1 MLKTG
6 VYQNL
11 TVVSRKEHGVYLA
24 ENADAGKTERVL
36 LPSKEVPE
44 DTQIGEPLR
53 VFIYRDSMDRLIAT
67 TTAPL
72 ITLGE
77 VRLLKVKEVTAIGA
91 FLDWGLPKDLLLP
104 FAEMVSAADG
114 KKLRLHPGDEILA
127 ALYLDKSGRLAAT
140 MKIYPYLRT
149 DSPYIKDMHV
159 SARIYQIE
167 ESFGAF
173 AAVDD
178 LYSGLIPRR
187 EMTGRERLGE
197 VMTLRV
203 TGVRE
208 DGKLDLSSREAA
220 YKMMEED
227 SENVL
232 SVIRDE
238 YSGVLP
244 FDDKASPEKIREV
257 FGLSKAA
264 FKRAVG
270 KLYKERQIRLEEGQ
284 IFISDED

>member
-11 TVVSRKEHGVYLA
+11 TVVSRKEHGIYLA
-24 ENADAGKTERVL
+24 ENAEASQTERVL

-67 TTAPL
+67 TAAPL
-72 ITLGE
+72 ITLHE
-77 VRLLKVKEVTAIGA
+77 VRLLKVKEITAIGA

-104 FAEMVSAADG
+104 FAEMAAGLNG
-114 KKLRLHPGDEILA
+114 KKLRLHPGDEILV

-178 LYSGLIPRR
+178 IYSGLIPKR

-197 VMTLRV
+197 VCTLRV

-208 DGKLDLSSREAA
+208 DGKLDLSAREAA

-232 SVIRDE
+232 SLIRDE
-238 YSGVLP
+238 YNGVLP
-244 FDDKASPEKIREV
+244 FDDKASPDQIREV

-270 KLYKERQIRLEEGQ
+270 KLYRERLIRLEDGR
-284 IFISDED
+284 IFISEEN